1 MKTGSENWALM
12 MSAAKQYYQLG
23 LPQDV
28 IAKNLYISKSTV
40 SRLIKKSVEM
50 GYIEFRINDFG
61 ETDEVLEDEFMQT
74 FGIKC
79 VILPTYVDSDM
90 VRLNDVCAFAAK
102 EIFSNVEDNEIIGV
116 PWGRTIEYLAAN
128 IKEPIERSN
137 VKICMINGFVNGSI
151 RSMKAI
157 HIVEKLSTMLNAT
170 GYVLPCP
177 LLVETPEIKNILLE
191 DFNIK
196 QVNELLQEAQTVIF
210 SVGPFDMQNTYL
222 IDLGNDVVDH
232 LRSFNGAG
240 NFAGRTYD
248 INGAEFH
255 TNLYDRL
262 MSLPIKE
269 LAKKKKR
276 ICIAVGEYKAKAIL
290 GLLRGNI
297 VNLLYTD
304 IETAKEILNEHKK
317 LIARMKGKGR
327 R

>member
-262 MSLPIKE
+262 MS
-269 LAKKKKR
+269 R
-276 ICIAVGEYKAKAIL
+276 CV
-290 GLLRGNI
+290 
-297 VNLLYTD
+297 
-304 IETAKEILNEHKK
+304 
-317 LIARMKGKGR
+317 
-327 R
+327 